1 MKNQDFVT
9 IEVVYGQVKADI
21 LKAHLES
28 EGIPV
33 LLQYESLGRVTG
45 IFVDGLGKIK
55 IKVPAEC
62 VEDAKHVLEQ
72 THDDPD
78 SNEK

>member
-9 IEVVYGQVKADI
+9 MEIVYGQVKADI

-33 LLQYESLGRVTG
+33 FLQYESLGRVTG

>member
-9 IEVVYGQVKADI
+9 IETVYGQVKADI

-33 LLQYESLGRVTG
+33 FLQYESVSRVYG
-45 IFVDGLGKIK
+45 ISVDGLGKIQ

-72 THDDPD
+72 THDDSNPD
-78 SNEK
+78 EK

>member
-1 MKNQDFVT
+1 MKNQEFVT
-9 IEVVYGQVKADI
+9 VEVVYGQIKADI

-33 LLQYESLGRVTG
+33 FLQYESLGRVTG

-62 VEDAKHVLEQ
+62 VDDAKQILEQ
-72 THDDPD
+72 THDDPTPD
-78 SNEK
+78 EK

>member
-1 MKNQDFVT
+1 MKNQDFV
-9 IEVVYGQVKADI
+9 IVEIVYGQVKADI

-33 LLQYESLGRVTG
+33 FLQYESLGRVTG
-45 IFVDGLGKIK
+45 IFIDGLGKIK

-62 VEDAKHVLEQ
+62 VEDAKQILEQ
-72 THDDPD
+72 THEDPTPD
-78 SNEK
+78 EK